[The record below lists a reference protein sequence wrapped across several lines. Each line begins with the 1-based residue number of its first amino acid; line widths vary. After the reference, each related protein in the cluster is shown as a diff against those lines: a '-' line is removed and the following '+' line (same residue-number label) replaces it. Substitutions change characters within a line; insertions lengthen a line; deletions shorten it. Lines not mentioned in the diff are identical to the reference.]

1 MMRPVKLILDNRLTL
16 PDPPPE
22 LAAYCRKTLRFP
34 NPKWEENQR
43 LGRWNQGVPRTLTFY
58 TDLSGGG
65 LRAPRGFIRTVILK
79 CRKMGIPWELDD
91 RRPRLDPVSFD
102 FSGTLKP
109 FQEKAVAA
117 MASKEFGTLSAPTG
131 SGKTVIGLRMIADRR
146 QSVLVVVHTR
156 ELAHQWVDRI
166 GAFLGIPESEVGFI
180 GEGRREVGDRVTVAL
195 VQSLYKCA
203 AEVAP
208 RIGFLL
214 VDECHRAPS
223 RTFTDAVSVFDCRYM
238 LGLTATPWRRDKL
251 SRLIFLHL
259 GDVHWKVDKGALEQ
273 RGHIVPADVVFRETD
288 FRPFHDPT
296 QEYPKM
302 IAELTADDARNR
314 MIAED
319 IAREAA
325 KGQGVCLVLSDR
337 KHHCETLV
345 SLLRFAHK
353 TPAELLT
360 GDVSPGER
368 RAIIDRVCS
377 GGAPVIVATGQ
388 LVGEGFDCPNLTTL
402 FIATP
407 VRFQGRLLQYVGR
420 VLRPAPGKTR
430 AKVYDY
436 VDVHV
441 GPLVAAARARQR
453 AYRGEEV
460 RE

>member
-1 MMRPVKLILDNRLTL
+1 MKLILDHRLRL
-16 PDPPPE
+16 PDPPPD
-22 LAAYCRKTLRFP
+22 LAAFCRKTLQFA
-34 NPKWEENQR
+34 NPRWEENQR
-43 LGRWNQGVPRTLTFY
+43 LGRWNRGVPRILRFY
-58 TDLSGGG
+58 EDLSGGG
-65 LRAPRGFIRTVILK
+65 LDVPRGFVRTAIMT
-79 CRKMGIPWELDD
+79 CRRMGIPWELDD
-91 RRPRLDPVSFD
+91 RRPRLDPVDFE

-109 FQEKAVAA
+109 FQEKAVSA
-117 MASKEFGTLSAPTG
+117 MGTKEFGTLSAPTG
-131 SGKTVIGLRMIADRR
+131 SGKTVIGIRLIADRR
-146 QSVLVVVHTR
+146 QPALIVVHTR
-156 ELAHQWVDRI
+156 ELAHQWVKRI
-166 GAFLGIPESEVGFI
+166 ESFLGIPEAEVGFV

-238 LGLTATPWRRDKL
+238 MGLTATPWRRDKL

-259 GDVHWKVDKGALEQ
+259 GDVHWKVEKADLE
-273 RGHIVPADVVFRETD
+273 RKGHIVPADVVFRETE
-288 FRPFHDPT
+288 FRPFHDPAKD
-296 QEYPKM
+296 YSKM
-302 IAELTADDARNR
+302 IAELTADDERNR
-314 MIAED
+314 LIAED

-325 KGQGVCLVLSDR
+325 AGNGVCLVLSDR

-345 SLLRFAHK
+345 SLLRYAHK
-353 TPAELLT
+353 VRAELLT
-360 GDVSPGER
+360 GDVSPGDR
-368 RAIIDRVCS
+368 REIVDRVCA

-388 LVGEGFDCPNLTTL
+388 LVGEGFDCPNLTNL

-407 VRFQGRLLQYVGR
+407 VRFQGRLLQYLGR

-453 AYRGEEV
+453 AYGG
-460 RE
+460 REDRE